1 MTSRETDTGPVGAA
15 HVAVMVG
22 QVVRGLRPRPGA
34 RLVDATVGLGGHA
47 AAMLAAAPDTSLL
60 GIDRDPHALDVA
72 RQRLAGFG
80 DRVRLRAGSF
90 AALAAPLAVEGWD
103 GVDAL
108 LLDLGVSSLQLDT
121 AERGFSFRQAGPLDM
136 RMDPEGELTAAT
148 IVNTWD
154 EDALADAVAELGE
167 EPRARAVARAIVRAR
182 PLESTAA
189 LAAVVAGAA
198 GRGRGRLH
206 PATRTFQ
213 ALRIVVNDEL
223 GALDDFLADGWSLL
237 RPGGRLAVLAYH
249 SLEDRRVKEALRRWA
264 ASCVCPPGLP
274 QCTCGWSAKVRLVTT
289 RPLRP
294 EDDEVAR
301 NPRARSARL
310 RIAERLGDGDV
321 R

>member
-1 MTSRETDTGPVGAA
+1 M
-15 HVAVMVG
+15 
-22 QVVRGLRPRPGA
+22 
-34 RLVDATVGLGGHA
+34 
-47 AAMLAAAPDTSLL
+47 
-60 GIDRDPHALDVA
+60 
-72 RQRLAGFG
+72 
-80 DRVRLRAGSF
+80 
-90 AALAAPLAVEGWD
+90 
-103 GVDAL
+103 
-108 LLDLGVSSLQLDT
+108 
-121 AERGFSFRQAGPLDM
+121 
-136 RMDPEGELTAAT
+136 
-148 IVNTWD
+148 
-154 EDALADAVAELGE
+154 
-167 EPRARAVARAIVRAR
+167 
-182 PLESTAA
+182 
-189 LAAVVAGAA
+189 
-198 GRGRGRLH
+198 
-206 PATRTFQ
+206 
-213 ALRIVVNDEL
+213 VNDEL